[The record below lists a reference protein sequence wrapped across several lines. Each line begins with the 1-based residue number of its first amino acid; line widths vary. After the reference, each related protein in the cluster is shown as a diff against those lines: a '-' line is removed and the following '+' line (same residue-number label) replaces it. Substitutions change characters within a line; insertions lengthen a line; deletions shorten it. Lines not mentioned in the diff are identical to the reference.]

1 MKKNIEAMKNIE
13 IMKRITAVTP
23 KSEES

>member
-1 MKKNIEAMKNIE
+1 MKKNIEVMKNIE
-13 IMKRITAVTP
+13 IMKRIPAVTP